1 MMKDNGKNNE
11 LIPKET
17 FHLIEEYLKS
27 IKYGQIILTV
37 QDGKLIQIEKSEKIR
52 LK

>member
-1 MMKDNGKNNE
+1 MKDNDKNNE

-17 FHLIEEYLKS
+17 FYLIEEYLKS